1 MTSRWFER
9 LRRGLL
15 LCWLLATAQTLKAE
29 TLVFAPLPMENQE
42 AVVAAWRPFLGYL
55 ETKLGVEF
63 RIAYTD
69 SYAALLDRFAAGQID
84 LAYLGPLPYV
94 ALKKRLPQAVPLVH
108 FKEKSGEAVYTCA
121 LFAPAEAK
129 RTLKGLAGKKIALT
143 QPLST
148 CGYLAASGL
157 LRKAGADIEK
167 NRYRYLDKH
176 DAVLEAL
183 AAGEYDL
190 GSAKTTIGRKY
201 ASLGLVAL
209 AETPPFPGFALIAHG
224 GRISSA
230 RQKLIRQLVIEAPS
244 EERARWGEM
253 IRHGV
258 VKAHDR
264 DYEAVRTLLPPH
276 PIPEKGNF

>member
-1 MTSRWFER
+1 MTNRWFDR
-9 LRRGLL
+9 LRRYLL
-15 LCWLLATAQTLKAE
+15 ACWLLVFAPSLKAQ

-55 ETKLGVEF
+55 ETKLGIEI

-69 SYAALLDRFAAGQID
+69 SYEDLLERFTRGEID

-94 ALKKRLPQAVPLVH
+94 TLKKRLPHAVPLVH
-108 FKEKSGEAVYTCA
+108 FKEKDGSASYTCA

-129 RTLKGLAGKKIALT
+129 LTLKGLAGKKIALT
-143 QPLST
+143 QPRST

-176 DAVLEAL
+176 DAVLEAVT
-183 AAGEYDL
+183 AGEFDL
-190 GSAKTTIGRKY
+190 GSAKTAIGRKY
-201 ASLGLVAL
+201 ASLGLIAL
-209 AETPPFPGFALIAHG
+209 AETSPFPGFALIAHG
-224 GRISSA
+224 GKVSSA
-230 RQKLIRQLVIEAPS
+230 RQRLIRQLVIEAAP

-253 IRHGV
+253 IRHGAV
-258 VKAHDR
+258 AAYDR
-264 DYEAVRTLLPPH
+264 DYDAVRALLPSR

>member
-1 MTSRWFER
+1 MTHCWIER
-9 LRRGLL
+9 LVRHLL
-15 LCWLLATAQTLKAE
+15 LLPVLAAASLLKAQ

-42 AVVAAWRPFLGYL
+42 AVNAAWRPFLGYL
-55 ETKLGVEF
+55 ETRLGVEF

-69 SYAALLDRFAAGQID
+69 SYAALLDRFASGQID

-94 ALKKRLPQAVPLVH
+94 ELKKRLPQAAPLVH

-129 RTLKGLAGKKIALT
+129 LALKGLTGKKIALT

-167 NRYRYLDKH
+167 NRYRYLDRH
-176 DAVLEAL
+176 DAVLEAV
-183 AAGEYDL
+183 AAGEFDL
-190 GSAKTTIGRKY
+190 GSVKTAIGKKY

-224 GRISSA
+224 GRISTA
-230 RQKLIRQLVIEAPS
+230 RQKLIQQLVIEAPLD
-244 EERARWGEM
+244 ERARWGEM
-253 IRHGV
+253 IRHGAGAV
-258 VKAHDR
+258 EDR
-264 DYEAVRTLLPPH
+264 HYAGVRALLPDH